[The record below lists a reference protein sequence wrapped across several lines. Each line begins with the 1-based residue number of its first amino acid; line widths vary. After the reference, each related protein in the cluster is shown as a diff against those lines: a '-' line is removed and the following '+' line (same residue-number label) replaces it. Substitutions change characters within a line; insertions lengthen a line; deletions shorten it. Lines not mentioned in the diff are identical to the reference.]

1 MTVKICHITS
11 AHNSSDGR
19 ILKKECVSLAKDKE
33 NDVYLVAKGDS
44 YEYKGVHVVGV
55 GEMPSGRLGRITKGT
70 KLVFEKA
77 VELDADIYHLHDPE
91 LLLYVK
97 KLARM
102 GKKVIFDSHEYYYKQ
117 ILDKYYIPK
126 AIRKAAADFY
136 LHIENKACR
145 YLSAAIFPC
154 EIEGKH
160 PFEGRAE
167 RCVFIDN
174 FPIIEDD
181 FEFRAHEKA
190 EPVVCCVGSLTRER
204 GIEQLVDACYQA
216 GVKLII
222 GGNFSPAEFEQ
233 HMLGKPEFEC
243 VDYRGFCTKDQ
254 VDKIYRESSIGVSN
268 ILHTGQY
275 PFGTNFP
282 TKVYEC
288 MMYGLPFAISDFEYN
303 IKMVKKYE
311 FGLIVKPDDPADIA
325 KAIKYLLDNPEE
337 YRKMSI
343 NGIEAVKN
351 VFNWKTEEEKLCLL
365 YKDIMS
371 LK

>member
-11 AHNSSDGR
+11 AHNSNDGR
-19 ILKKECVSLAKDKE
+19 ILKKECVSLAKKKD

-55 GEMPSGRLGRITKGT
+55 GDMPSGRLGRITKGT

-77 VELDADIYHLHDPE
+77 IEINADVYHLHDPE
-91 LLLYVK
+91 LLMYVK
-97 KLARM
+97 KFARM

-126 AIRKAAADFY
+126 PVRKAVAETY
-136 LHIENKACR
+136 LRIENNACR
-145 YLSAAIFPC
+145 YLDAVIFPC
-154 EIEGKH
+154 EMNGKH

-174 FPIIEDD
+174 FPIVEDD
-181 FEFRAHEKA
+181 FDFKPRESA

-204 GIEQLVDACYQA
+204 GIEQLVDACFLA
-216 GVKLII
+216 GVKLIV

-233 HMLGKPEFEC
+233 HMLEKPEFQN
-243 VDYRGFCTKDQ
+243 VDYRGFCSKEE
-254 VDKIYRESSIGVSN
+254 VDAIYRESSIGVSN

-275 PFGTNFP
+275 PFVSNFP

-303 IKMVKKYE
+303 KKMIDKYK
-311 FGLIVKPDDPADIA
+311 FGIIIKPDDPEEIA
-325 KAIKYLLDNPEE
+325 GAIKFLLDNPIE
-337 YRKMSI
+337 YAKMSE
-343 NGIEAVKN
+343 NGLNAVREE
-351 VFNWKTEEEKLCLL
+351 FNWSIEEKKL
-365 YKDIMS
+365 YDLYNEIFYVK
-371 LK
+371 